1 MTSTGAAAAVTVEVA
16 DTASDG
22 DGAPS
27 ASAADEDTAPD
38 TAAEGS
44 GADDAHT
51 VGCGGPERTLVLAAR
66 TGTVD
71 DGNANECDGRALALA
86 PSADSTSANVSLGA
100 VMERDDEAALPSSPP
115 LPLPMPCF
123 VGLLSSATM
132 WPSSSR
138 SMLADGKSKMGNVA
152 GEDEDEEEKEEVPSA
167 AESEGGEGEN
177 EEAASPKP
185 DDALR
190 VLLGGP
196 ECATAS
202 DTGDADKDEADACA
216 LTTDKRL
223 AVGGAV
229 TDGRSRFG
237 VAAGNGT
244 GEDDED
250 WRGSEAMADGMPS
263 PMLIDW

>member
-1 MTSTGAAAAVTVEVA
+1 M
-16 DTASDG
+16 
-22 DGAPS
+22 P
-27 ASAADEDTAPD
+27 
-38 TAAEGS
+38 
-44 GADDAHT
+44 
-51 VGCGGPERTLVLAAR
+51 
-66 TGTVD
+66 
-71 DGNANECDGRALALA
+71 
-86 PSADSTSANVSLGA
+86 
-100 VMERDDEAALPSSPP
+100 RDDEAALPSSPTLP
-115 LPLPMPCF
+115 LPLPCF

-138 SMLADGKSKMGNVA
+138 SMLADGKSKMGSAA
-152 GEDEDEEEKEEVPSA
+152 GEDEEEEEEDPSA

-177 EEAASPKP
+177 AEAASPKP
-185 DDALR
+185 EDARR

-196 ECATAS
+196 GCAAAS

-229 TDGRSRFG
+229 TDRRSRFG
-237 VAAGNGT
+237 VAAVDGT

-263 PMLIDW
+263 PMLIDWCW